1 MNAEAIKD
9 KRAKRLKTILRQ
21 IAGKISEKDD
31 ELIPSVIIRGKGEIL
46 CYSPTKKSFI
56 KIHRGTKA
64 YIVDDT
70 IDKNGRILIY
80 TSSNHYVAIEKEEI
94 EEIGFN

>member
-1 MNAEAIKD
+1 MEIRIIK
-9 KRAKRLKTILRQ
+9 
-21 IAGKISEKDD
+21 GK
-31 ELIPSVIIRGKGEIL
+31 VEIL

-56 KIHRGTKA
+56 KIYRGTKA

-80 TSSNHYVAIEKEEI
+80 TNSNHYVAIEKEEI

>member
-1 MNAEAIKD
+1 MNAEAIKE

-21 IAGKISEKDD
+21 IAGKVSEKDD
-31 ELIPSVIIRGKGEIL
+31 ELIPPVIIKGKGEIL

-56 KIHRGTKA
+56 KIYRGTKA

-80 TSSNHYVAIEKEEI
+80 TNSNHYVAIEKEEI

>member
-1 MNAEAIKD
+1 MNAEAIKE
-9 KRAKRLKTILRQ
+9 KRAKRLKTILKQ
-21 IAGKISEKDD
+21 IAGKMSDEGD
-31 ELIPSVIIRGKGEIL
+31 ELIPPIVIKGKGEIL
-46 CYSPTKKSFI
+46 CYSPTKKTFI

-70 IDKNGRILIY
+70 IDENGRILIY
-80 TSSNHYVAIEKEEI
+80 TSSSHYVAIEKEEI

>member
-1 MNAEAIKD
+1 MNAEAIKE

-21 IAGKISEKDD
+21 IAGKVSENDD
-31 ELIPSVIIRGKGEIL
+31 ELIPPVIIKGKGEIL
-46 CYSPTKKSFI
+46 CYSPTKNSFI
-56 KIHRGTKA
+56 KIYRGTKA

-80 TSSNHYVAIEKEEI
+80 TNSNHYVAIEKEEI